1 MSDAKTNARAAGA
14 LGMTNVASQV
24 LRPPEK
30 LVGLGFRCWLSGY
43 QRGKIECW
51 ETCWSHYRRELGAS
65 AARKAVAD
73 LAAWVNMVRVHSLR
87 EIQLLPPQ
95 CPSFCRD
102 ECLAVSLIAAS
113 QHDACP
119 ALQAC
124 AYALMGAEEIE
135 PVLKTARDFAR
146 TLETANVVLGRDL
159 VSEGVA
165 RDAEPVAMH

>member
-1 MSDAKTNARAAGA
+1 MTDQKPVTTDGA
-14 LGMTNVASQV
+14 LSMTSVTSQL
-24 LRPPEK
+24 LRPAEK

-43 QRGKIECW
+43 QRGTIQSW
-51 ETCWSHYRRELGAS
+51 ETCWSYYRFELGS
-65 AARKAVAD
+65 EAARKAVTD
-73 LAAWVNMVRVHSLR
+73 LAAWVNMVRVHSIR
-87 EIQLLPPQ
+87 EIELLPNK

-124 AYALMGAEEIE
+124 AYALMGANEIE

-146 TLETANVVLGRDL
+146 TLESANVILGRDL
-159 VSEGVA
+159 MNAPSTA
-165 RDAEPVAMH
+165 ALH

>member
-1 MSDAKTNARAAGA
+1 MSDTKNDTHATGA
-14 LGMTNVASQV
+14 LTMASVTSQM

-30 LVGLGFRCWLSGY
+30 LVGIGFRCWLSGY

-51 ETCWSHYRRELGAS
+51 EQCWSHYRRELGAS
-65 AARKAVAD
+65 AARKAVTD
-73 LAAWVNMVRVHSLR
+73 LAAWVNMVRVHTLR

-124 AYALMGAEEIE
+124 AYALMGAEDIE

-146 TLETANVVLGRDL
+146 TLETAKIVLGRDL
-159 VSEGVA
+159 VS
-165 RDAEPVAMH
+165 DAAAQDAVPALVH